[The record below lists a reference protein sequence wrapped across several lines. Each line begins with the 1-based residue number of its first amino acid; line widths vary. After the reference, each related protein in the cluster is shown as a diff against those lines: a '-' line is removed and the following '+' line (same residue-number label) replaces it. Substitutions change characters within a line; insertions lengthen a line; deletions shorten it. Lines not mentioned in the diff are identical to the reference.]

1 MYELLKELENISGY
15 HSFLLHKCEPRTRYA
30 NGNVYERKG
39 ISADIVKVFNI
50 NSSLTLSLSFDNY
63 YAEDQKEVRI
73 KFGFKNKNDNKV
85 IYSSEYSLK
94 DTKEF
99 LKNIIDKL
107 NEIKNANGLNN
118 QKLIIKTIE
127 NLIPFEESLNVKKIK
142 EKNQKK

>member
-1 MYELLKELENISGY
+1 
-15 HSFLLHKCEPRTRYA
+15 
-30 NGNVYERKG
+30 
-39 ISADIVKVFNI
+39 
-50 NSSLTLSLSFDNY
+50 LSFDNY

-142 EKNQKK
+142 EKKPKEISI